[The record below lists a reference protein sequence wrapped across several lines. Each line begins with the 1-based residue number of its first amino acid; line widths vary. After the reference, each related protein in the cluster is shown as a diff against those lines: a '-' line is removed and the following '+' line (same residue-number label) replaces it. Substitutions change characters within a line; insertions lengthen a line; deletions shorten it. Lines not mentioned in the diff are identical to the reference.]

1 MGLLLK
7 AVAFV
12 NGRRWA
18 GWHDLTTRPRETQ
31 NRLLLDTIR
40 RNRST
45 CFGRDHRFD
54 TIHSLGDY
62 RKQVQ
67 IGDYE
72 RLRPYI
78 ERAKNGEAN
87 ALTEEP
93 VLMFTLTSGSTGE
106 PKLIPITETARN
118 NHRVLTRLWYYRA
131 FVDHPRCF
139 SGKLLG
145 IVSPAIEGKT
155 PGGIPFG
162 AASGLI
168 YKCSPRWLQ
177 NSFVAP
183 YEVSQIKDFEAKY
196 YVIMRLAL
204 EHEISFFGTPN
215 PSTIL
220 KLVESADRFK
230 HEIIKDIRDGTIAGR
245 WSLSTEIRDQL
256 VSGLSKNATRARQ
269 LESFATQ
276 NGKLGPR
283 EYWPHVQ
290 LIGCWKGGTVGIRLK
305 EFGRWF
311 AEGTPVRDLGY
322 MASEAQ
328 ITLPVSDVGS
338 AGILAID
345 ANFYEFIPEGEIS
358 SANPTTLTCAELDEG
373 ETYYLILTTPG
384 GLYRYDINDV
394 VRVTGFYNQTPLIEF
409 VRKGRDVTSITG
421 EKLHANQVIQAM
433 EHAQSAAGLALQ
445 HYRAFADLE
454 KSRYAFLVEFDGA
467 TLPKEALSCLLNEL
481 DSRLHQLN
489 VEYAQKRESLRL
501 GAPVL
506 WVMKPGWFERKAS
519 STLQRATGDVQ
530 FKAQLLSAAPE
541 DSSEALLIVEKTDAP
556 ATSVEPM

>member
-7 AVAFV
+7 AGSFV

-18 GWHDLTTRPRETQ
+18 GWQDLTIRPRETQ

-54 TIHSLGDY
+54 TIRSLSDY
-62 RKQVQ
+62 REQVQ

-72 RLRPYI
+72 RLRPYV
-78 ERAKNGEAN
+78 ERAKNGETN

-93 VLMFTLTSGSTGE
+93 VLMFTLTSGTTGE
-106 PKLIPITETARN
+106 PKLIPITEAARN

-131 FVDHPRCF
+131 FVDHPRCL

-145 IVSPAIEGKT
+145 IVSPAIEGTT

-168 YKCSPRWLQ
+168 YQSSPRWLQ
-177 NSFVAP
+177 NAFVTP
-183 YEVSQIKDFEAKY
+183 YEVSQIKDFEANY

-215 PSTIL
+215 PSTIVR
-220 KLVESADRFK
+220 LVETADRFK
-230 HEIIKDIRDGTIAGR
+230 EVIIKDIRDGTIAGGWNLPTAVR
-245 WSLSTEIRDQL
+245 FQL
-256 VSGLSKNATRARQ
+256 VSGLAKNAARARQ
-269 LESFATQ
+269 LEHFATQ
-276 NGKLGPR
+276 HGKLRPR
-283 EYWPHVQ
+283 EYWPQLQ
-290 LIGCWKGGTVGIRLK
+290 LIGCWKGGTVGVRLK

-311 AEGTPVRDLGY
+311 AADTPIRDLGY

-345 ANFYEFIPEGEIS
+345 ANFYEFIPESEIG
-358 SANPTTLTCAELDEG
+358 SANPTTLTCSDLAEG
-373 ETYYLILTTPG
+373 QAYYLVLTTPG

-409 VRKGRDVTSITG
+409 VRKGRDVTNITG
-421 EKLHANQVIQAM
+421 EKLHVNQVIQAM
-433 EHAQSAAGLALQ
+433 EQAQNSAGLPVQ
-445 HYRAFADLE
+445 HFRAFADVE

-467 TLPKEALSCLLNEL
+467 SPTEESLAHLLHAV
-481 DSRLHQLN
+481 DAHLHKLN
-489 VEYAQKRESLRL
+489 VEYAQKRESRRL

-519 STLQRATGDVQ
+519 SALQSATRDTQ

-541 DSSEALLIVEKTDAP
+541 DPSEALLIIEKTA
-556 ATSVEPM
+556 AASFKEPT

>member
-1 MGLLLK
+1 MSLILK
-7 AVAFV
+7 AAAFV
-12 NGRRWA
+12 TGRRWA
-18 GWHDLTTRPRETQ
+18 GWKDLTARPRETQ
-31 NRLLLDTIR
+31 NRLLLDIIR

-45 CFGRDHRFD
+45 RFGSDHQFD
-54 TIHSLGDY
+54 AIGSLSDY

-72 RLRPYI
+72 RLRPYV

-93 VLMFTLTSGSTGE
+93 VLMFTLTSGSTGD
-106 PKLIPITETARN
+106 PKLIPITETSRN

-131 FVDHPRCF
+131 FVDHPTCL

-145 IVSPAIEGKT
+145 IVSPAVEGKT
-155 PGGIPFG
+155 SGGIPFG

-168 YKCSPRWLQ
+168 YQSSPRWLQ
-177 NSFVAP
+177 NAYVAP
-183 YEVSQIKDFEAKY
+183 YEVAHIKDFEAKY

-220 KLVESADRFK
+220 RLVESADRFK
-230 HEIIKDIRDGTIAGR
+230 DEIIRDIRDGTISGR
-245 WSLSTEIRDQL
+245 WELPAAIRDRL
-256 VSGLSKNATRARQ
+256 VSGLSKNAARAHK
-269 LESFATQ
+269 LEHFVTEH
-276 NGKLGPR
+276 GRLRPR
-283 EYWPHVQ
+283 EYWPRLQ

-311 AEGTPVRDLGY
+311 ADGTSVRDLGY

-328 ITLPVSDVGS
+328 ISLPVSDAGS

-345 ANFYEFIPEGEIS
+345 ANFYEFLPESEIGG
-358 SANPTTLTCAELDEG
+358 ADPTTLTCAELEEG
-373 ETYYLILTTPG
+373 KTYYILLTTPG

-409 VRKGRDVTSITG
+409 VRKGRDVTNITG
-421 EKLHANQVIQAM
+421 EKLHVNQIIQAM
-433 EHAQSAAGLALQ
+433 DQAQSAAGLTLQ
-445 HYRAFADLE
+445 QYRAFADVE
-454 KSRYAFLVEFDGA
+454 KSRYTFLVELDGA
-467 TLPKEALSCLLNEL
+467 TASKETLLCLLNEL
-481 DSRLHQLN
+481 DLRLHQLN
-489 VEYAQKRESLRL
+489 VEYGQKRESHRL

-506 WVMKPGWFERKAS
+506 WVMNPGWFERKAR
-519 STLQRATGDVQ
+519 STLHRAARDVQ
-530 FKAQLLSAAPE
+530 FKAQILSATPE
-541 DSSEALLIVEKTDAP
+541 DASEVLLVVEKTDGS
-556 ATSVEPM
+556 ATSEPA